1 MVLAP
6 ERLHVGHTLPPS
18 ARNTPASTPAD
29 YAGSAGGEMRLEGKV
44 AIVSGGGTGIGAA
57 TARLFAREGAGV
69 VVTGRRP
76 KPIEA
81 VAAETGGL
89 PVPGDV
95 TEPGQAEAAVS
106 AAVDRFG
113 ALDIV
118 VANAG
123 VGFGGS
129 AGDVDD
135 ERWQRTIDVNL
146 TGTLRLVRAAIPRLI
161 ERGGGSIV
169 LVSSTSGLVSATDS
183 AAYVTSKHALLG
195 LARSLAVD
203 YGPRGIRANAL
214 CPGWVVTPM
223 GDEEMDALAG
233 RRDITREEAY
243 ALTNATVPL
252 RRPASPEEIAACVL
266 FLASDE
272 SSIVTGSVLVADGGG
287 TAADIATIPFDQS
300 GH

>member
-1 MVLAP
+1 
-6 ERLHVGHTLPPS
+6 
-18 ARNTPASTPAD
+18 
-29 YAGSAGGEMRLEGKV
+29 MRLEGKV

-57 TARLFAREGAGV
+57 TARRFAAEGAHV

-76 KPIEA
+76 EPLRT

-89 PVPGDV
+89 AVPGDAADPEHAPRAV
-95 TEPGQAEAAVS
+95 AAAVE
-106 AAVDRFG
+106 RFG
-113 ALDIV
+113 GLDVV

-135 ERWQRTIDVNL
+135 ERWTRTLDVNL
-146 TGTLRLVRAAIPRLI
+146 TGPLRLVRAAIPTIL

-169 LVSSTSGLVSATDS
+169 LVSSISGLVASTES
-183 AAYVTSKHALLG
+183 AAYIASKQGLIG

-203 YGPRGIRANAL
+203 YGPKGIRANAL

-223 GDEEMDALAG
+223 ADEGADELAAMRG
-233 RRDITREEAY
+233 VTREEAY
-243 ALTNATVPL
+243 SIGTGLVPL
-252 RRPASPEEIAACVL
+252 RRPATAEEMAACVL

-272 SSIVTGSVLVADGGG
+272 SSYVTGTALVADGG
-287 TAADIATIPFDQS
+287 TTIVDAGSIPWETT
-300 GH
+300 